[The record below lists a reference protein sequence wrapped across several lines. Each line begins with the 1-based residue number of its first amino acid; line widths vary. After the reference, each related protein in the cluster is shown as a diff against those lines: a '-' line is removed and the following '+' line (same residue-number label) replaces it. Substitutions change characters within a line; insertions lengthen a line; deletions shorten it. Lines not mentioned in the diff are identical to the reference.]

1 MSQDSMTSK
10 FPGTILSCT
19 IVRTRAL
26 KRYLLNYYRLGH
38 SHKKGKDGLEKL
50 LAFSRI
56 LMLTW
61 NFRVLRAT
69 LHQFS

>member
-10 FPGTILSCT
+10 FPDTILSCT
-19 IVRTRAL
+19 IVRRKAL

-50 LAFSRI
+50 LAFS
-56 LMLTW
+56 
-61 NFRVLRAT
+61 
-69 LHQFS
+69 